1 MKRCHG
7 EYLCTCIKPN
17 TTFLYQRV
25 DHVGGNCY
33 IVTPTLSKNMTNEV
47 MKRKIQELMNSIDAF
62 PDKNYAF
69 DELDAQINQ
78 RTKIHNKHMRK
89 PVSLEGKEIMTK
101 GMSFLTYC

>member
-1 MKRCHG
+1 
-7 EYLCTCIKPN
+7 
-17 TTFLYQRV
+17 
-25 DHVGGNCY
+25 
-33 IVTPTLSKNMTNEV
+33 

-101 GMSFLTYC
+101 GK